1 MAGSLL
7 RYCRDVGLASL
18 VGALRNP
25 LSLSIFFL
33 PRRRRRRGPA
43 IVWAHRPPLEHNIA
57 ITRFESNDPLEN
69 RHRPSRQRR
78 RHPPRRML
86 PPRRRRRRRICGVL
100 RRPIVGD
107 YLAAAAIDVVAV
119 FAAAAIDV
127 VVAVVVFVVYVTAIV
142 ASSSSSLARSGSDWG
157 GRRDDGVS
165 PHPQCVHSRHEQR
178 PPRSIV
184 VVVVYVAALVT
195 FDDGIRIRSRG
206 ITESTKSRG
215 EDASESHSQRRRRR
229 HHLPPLAL
237 LSHVVVPFV
246 VGIE

>member
-1 MAGSLL
+1 
-7 RYCRDVGLASL
+7 
-18 VGALRNP
+18 
-25 LSLSIFFL
+25 
-33 PRRRRRRGPA
+33 
-43 IVWAHRPPLEHNIA
+43 
-57 ITRFESNDPLEN
+57 
-69 RHRPSRQRR
+69 
-78 RHPPRRML
+78 ML

-127 VVAVVVFVVYVTAIV
+127 VVVFVVYVTAIV

-165 PHPQCVHSRHEQR
+165 PHPRCVHSRHEQR

-195 FDDGIRIRSRG
+195 GIRIRSRG

-229 HHLPPLAL
+229 HYLPPLAL

-246 VGIE
+246 VGIERQRRSR